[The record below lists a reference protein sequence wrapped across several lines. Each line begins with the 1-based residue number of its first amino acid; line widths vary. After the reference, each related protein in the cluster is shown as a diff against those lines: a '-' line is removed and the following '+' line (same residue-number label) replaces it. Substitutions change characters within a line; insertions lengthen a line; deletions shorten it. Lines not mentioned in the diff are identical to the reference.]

1 VADEVISEFLAEASE
16 ILDVLERDL
25 VAVDTGELD
34 PPDVVAGT
42 FRAFHTL
49 KGTSGFLGFEHLG
62 GVAHAGEDLLCA
74 IREGSVQWTRP
85 VTDVLL
91 QVLDA
96 LRAIMAEAART
107 EKDGDNGYPAL
118 VAALRSLA
126 SPAAAAAAEPAGKP
140 ASAAP
145 PAPPPEAPPAP
156 PPAPPLAEE
165 PPRPSFRPTAPPPTL
180 VRPSTPRPPPPAPA
194 PPAAAE
200 RAAPPS
206 ASPAP
211 SEHVAAAPEKSRSP
225 PPEAHGESGEGAG
238 TLRVPVPVLDRL
250 MSLVGELVLA
260 RNQLICQE
268 ATREDARL
276 GATTQRIHQL
286 TTGLQEA
293 VMKARMQPIDNVF
306 SRLPRVARDTAQA
319 CGKQV
324 RLALQGNETELD
336 KTLLEAIKDP
346 LTHLVRNSVDH
357 GIERAEARLAA
368 GKPAEGTV
376 TVRAFQDGGQVIV
389 EIEDDGGG
397 VNVAKVRA
405 KAVSLG
411 LVGQEE
417 AERLSE
423 RETIELV
430 FRPGF
435 STADAV
441 SQISGRGVGMDVVRT
456 NVERIGG
463 SVEMVST
470 AGRGSV
476 CRIRVPLTLLI
487 VPALIVAS
495 GGERYAV
502 PQANLVELVRVAA
515 ERESQ
520 MVVDVH
526 GSLVLRL
533 RGTLLPLLDLGK
545 VLGTGS
551 AARAADGALS
561 VVVLGAEGRQFGFLV
576 DEVADTEEIVVKA
589 LGRRLQALGAFSG
602 ATVRGD
608 GRVALV
614 LDVAGIAR
622 RSGLL
627 AEADARAAASAQAT
641 RAAAKKPYLILRGR
655 DDGRLAIPLSAVAR
669 IEEIAPE
676 RVERVGGAEAVQYRG
691 SVLPLVRVAQ
701 ALTERRKRPRAP
713 EARPEEKLQVVVQ
726 EWAGREVGLVVE
738 SILDVAEEDVTVDPT
753 RARPGVAG
761 CAVIQGRITEVLDTA
776 ALLQAQMGP
785 TQELLRA

>member
-1 VADEVISEFLAEASE
+1 VADEVIAEFLAEAAE
-16 ILDVLERDL
+16 ILDGLERDL
-25 VAVDTGELD
+25 VAVDGAELD
-34 PPDVVAGT
+34 PVEVVAGT

-49 KGTSGFLGFEHLG
+49 KGTSGFLGFERLG
-62 GVAHAGEDLLCA
+62 GVAHAAEDLLCA
-74 IREGSVQWTRP
+74 IREGQVQWTRP
-85 VTDVLL
+85 VTDLL
-91 QVLDA
+91 LLTLDA
-96 LRAIMAEAART
+96 LRAILAEAART
-107 EKDGDNGYPAL
+107 EKDGDDGYPAL
-118 VAALRSLA
+118 VESLRALA
-126 SPAAAAAAEPAGKP
+126 SPAAAAPPAEAKP
-140 ASAAP
+140 AVGAAP
-145 PAPPPEAPPAP
+145 PPPP
-156 PPAPPLAEE
+156 PPAPLH
-165 PPRPSFRPTAPPPTL
+165 PSFQPTAPPPTL
-180 VRPSTPRPPPPAPA
+180 VRPKAPPPPSLPPAPAAEAKPPPAASAAPPPPPA
-194 PPAAAE
+194 AE
-200 RAAPPS
+200 KPQPT
-206 ASPAP
+206 
-211 SEHVAAAPEKSRSP
+211 RSP
-225 PPEAHGESGEGAG
+225 SPDASAEHGEGAG

-250 MSLVGELVLA
+250 MGLVGELVLA

-268 ATREDARL
+268 ATREDPRL

-319 CGKQV
+319 CGKPV
-324 RLALQGNETELD
+324 RLATHGNETELD

-346 LTHLVRNSVDH
+346 LTHVVRNAVDH
-357 GIERAEARLAA
+357 GIERPEVRLAA

-376 TVRAFQDGGQVIV
+376 TVRAFHDGGQVIV
-389 EIEDDGGG
+389 EVEDDGGG
-397 VNVAKVRA
+397 VNLAKVRA

-411 LVGQEE
+411 LIAQEE
-417 AERLSE
+417 ADHLSE
-423 RETIELV
+423 RDTIHLV

-441 SQISGRGVGMDVVRT
+441 TQISGRGVGMDVVRT

-463 SVEMVST
+463 SVEMLST
-470 AGRGSV
+470 PGQGSV

-495 GGERYAV
+495 GRERYAV
-502 PQANLVELVRVAA
+502 PQANLVELVRIAP

-533 RGTLLPLLDLGK
+533 RGALLPILDLAR

-551 AARAADGALS
+551 AARAPDGALS
-561 VVVLGAEGRQFGFLV
+561 VVVLSAEGRQFGFLV

-589 LGRRLQALGAFSG
+589 LGRRLQTLGAFSG

-614 LDVAGIAR
+614 VDVAGIAR
-622 RSGLL
+622 RAGLL
-627 AEADARAAASAQAT
+627 AEADARATGAQVA
-641 RAAAKKPYLILRGR
+641 RGAAKKPYLILRGR
-655 DDGRLAIPLSAVAR
+655 DDGRLAIPLGEVSR

-691 SVLPLVRVAQ
+691 AVLPLVHVAQ
-701 ALTERRKRPRAP
+701 ALTERRKRARAP
-713 EARPEEKLQVVVQ
+713 EPRAAEKLQVVVQ
-726 EWAGREVGLVVE
+726 EWDGREVGLVVE
-738 SILDVAEEDVTVDPT
+738 SIVDIAEEDVTVDPT

-761 CAVIQGRITEVLDTA
+761 CAVIQGRITEILDTGT
-776 ALLQAQMGP
+776 LLGAQMGP
-785 TQELLRA
+785 GKEARRA